1 MMLFRMSALAAAL
14 ALSHAPL
21 AVAETHYGPGVSNFE
36 IKIGN
41 TTPYSGGASSY
52 GTIGRAEQAYFHMIN
67 DHGGINGRKITFLSL
82 DDAYSPPK
90 TVEQTRRLVEQEN
103 VLLIFA
109 AFGTATITATQKY
122 LAERQVPQLFPISGA
137 SKWEDART
145 FPWMRGWQPTYQAE
159 GKMFARYILQHK
171 PAGKIAVLYQNDDY
185 GKDYLKG
192 LKDGLGAMAG
202 TMIVKAITYEGT
214 DPTIDSQIAT
224 LQGSGADIFFDVT
237 TAKFAAQAIR
247 KAHDI
252 GWRPLHLLNSISTS
266 VSSVLEPAGLEKSVG
281 LVSLSYSKDPT
292 DPHFAGDA
300 AVRQWRAWMTKYY
313 PEGEQANINNAI
325 AYSRAMTLVA
335 VLKKCGDDLTRENI
349 MQQSANLDL
358 DLPMLLPGIKI
369 TSAPERSSAIRAMQL
384 ERFNG
389 KSWEHFGDVITAD

>member
-1 MMLFRMSALAAAL
+1 
-14 ALSHAPL
+14 
-21 AVAETHYGPGVSNFE
+21 
-36 IKIGN
+36 
-41 TTPYSGGASSY
+41 
-52 GTIGRAEQAYFHMIN
+52 
-67 DHGGINGRKITFLSL
+67 
-82 DDAYSPPK
+82 
-90 TVEQTRRLVEQEN
+90 VEQTRRLVEQEN

-109 AFGTATITATQKY
+109 SFGTATITATQKY
-122 LAERQVPQLFPISGA
+122 LADRQVPQLFPISGA

-145 FPWMRGWQPTYQAE
+145 FPWIRGWQPTYQAE
-159 GKMFARYILQHK
+159 GKLFARYILQHK

-192 LKDGLGAMAG
+192 LKDGLGAMADV
-202 TMIVKAITYEGT
+202 MIVKAITYEGT
-214 DPTIDSQIAT
+214 DPTIDSQITT

-266 VSSVLEPAGLEKSVG
+266 VSSVLEPAGLDKSVG

-300 AVRQWRAWMTKYY
+300 AVREWRAWMTKYY
-313 PEGEQANINNAI
+313 SDGEQANINNAI

-335 VLKKCGDDLTRENI
+335 VLKQCGDALTRENI

-369 TSAPERSSAIRAMQL
+369 TSSPEQYSAIRAMQL